1 MEERRLSGGRL
12 RSARYD
18 VRAQRLENTFTDHSV
33 RIWQGVP
40 DEVWRRLIAAP
51 NAGAY
56 FDDRIADEYPNQPG
70 SPAVDAGARRRLDD
84 LFGGSSSG

>member
-12 RSARYD
+12 RHARYD
-18 VRAQRLENTFTDHSV
+18 TRAQRLEITFTDHSV

-51 NAGAY
+51 NPGPY

-70 SPAVDAGARRRLDD
+70 SPTGAADAKRRLDD
-84 LFGGSSSG
+84 LFGG

>member
-1 MEERRLSGGRL
+1 MEERRLTGGRL

-18 VRAQRLENTFTDHSV
+18 TRERRLEITFADHSV
-33 RIWQGVP
+33 RVWQGVP
-40 DEVWRRLIAAP
+40 EEVWRRLLAAP

-70 SPAVDAGARRRLDD
+70 SAGSSDDARRRLDQ
-84 LFGGSSSG
+84 LFGGGTP